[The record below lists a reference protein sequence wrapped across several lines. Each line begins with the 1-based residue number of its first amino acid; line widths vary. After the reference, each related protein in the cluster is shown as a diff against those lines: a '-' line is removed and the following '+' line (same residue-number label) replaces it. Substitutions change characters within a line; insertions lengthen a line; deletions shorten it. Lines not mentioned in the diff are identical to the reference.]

1 MMEGKIN
8 LHFSNKQECGS
19 VRVRLKF
26 DIPDELMDM
35 LLTDISE
42 AVDKWQ
48 DKIIATGY
56 LK

>member
-1 MMEGKIN
+1 MKEGVIN
-8 LHFSNKQECGS
+8 LHSKNAECGS
-19 VRVRLKF
+19 VKVRLKF
-26 DIPDELMDM
+26 DIPDELMEM